1 MNPLIIGSALGAGI
15 GGGLVLIRRG
25 LTAAHIPLGDVFK
38 TAESQSPCTLPRTPG
53 GNSPDAPCGCRAHP
67 GRSSTDAPCGRVH
80 ICRAHPGGN
89 VHGLGSRPKRSRG
102 QPDAGW
108 TEQAYA
114 GWTDE
119 PDAGWTEGG
128 SVPSR

>member
-15 GGGLVLIRRG
+15 GGGLVLIREDSPQ
-25 LTAAHIPLGDVFK
+25 HIVRSATCSK
-38 TAESQSPCTLPRTPG
+38 PRTH
-53 GNSPDAPCGCRAHP
+53 SRRAN
-67 GRSSTDAPCGRVH
+67 
-80 ICRAHPGGN
+80 CRAHPGGN
-89 VHGLGSRPKRSRG
+89 VHGLGSRPQRSRG
-102 QPDAGW
+102 QPDAGWTEQAYAGW

-119 PDAGWTEGG
+119 PDAGWTDEPDAGWTEGG

>member
-38 TAESQSPCTLPRTPG
+38 TAESQSPCKLPRT
-53 GNSPDAPCGCRAHP
+53 
-67 GRSSTDAPCGRVH
+67 
-80 ICRAHPGGN
+80 PGGN

-119 PDAGWTEGG
+119 PDAGWTEGR